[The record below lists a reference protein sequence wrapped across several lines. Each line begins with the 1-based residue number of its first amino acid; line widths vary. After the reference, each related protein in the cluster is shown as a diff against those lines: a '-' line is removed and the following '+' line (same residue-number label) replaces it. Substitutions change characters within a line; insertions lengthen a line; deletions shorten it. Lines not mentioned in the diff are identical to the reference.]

1 MKVCRE
7 CSQAKPIEAFYKH
20 AKMADG
26 HLNKCIECVK
36 GRVANHREANL
47 EKVREYDRKRS
58 QLPHRVKAREEYQ
71 QTEVGKAAKKRAMD
85 SYRKRYPMKY
95 AAHVITGNAIRD
107 GLLIPASECS
117 VCRSTESIEG
127 HHDDYTK
134 PLDVRWLCAKC
145 HKDWHKHNN
154 PIYE

>member
-7 CSQAKPIEAFYKH
+7 CNQEKPLTEFYKH

-36 GRVANHREANL
+36 KRVSKHREANL
-47 EKVREYDRKRS
+47 EKIRAYDKKRGN
-58 QLPHRVKAREEYQ
+58 LPHRIKARQEYTK
-71 QTEVGKAAKKRAMD
+71 TEAGKQARKKANAVQK
-85 SYRKRYPMKY
+85 KRYPMAY
-95 AAHVITGNAIRD
+95 AAYVITSNAVRD
-107 GLLIPASECS
+107 GNLIQAKNCS
-117 VCRSTESIEG
+117 VCNSTEKIEG

-134 PLDVRWLCAKC
+134 PLSIRWLCNKC
-145 HKDWHKHNN
+145 HHEWHRHNK

>member
-7 CSQAKPIEAFYKH
+7 CSQEKPLTEFYKH

-36 GRVANHREANL
+36 ARVSKHRDANL
-47 EKVREYDRKRS
+47 EKVREYDRQRGS
-58 QLPHRVKAREEYQ
+58 LPHRIEARKEYQ
-71 QTEVGKAAKKRAMD
+71 QTEQGKAAKKRAMD
-85 SYRKRYPMKY
+85 AYHKRYPMKY
-95 AAHVITGNAIRD
+95 AAHVITRNAVRD
-107 GLLIPASECS
+107 GKLKPAESCS
-117 VCRSTESIEG
+117 VCKSTESIEG

-134 PLDVRWLCAKC
+134 PLSVRWLCRNC
-145 HKDWHKHNN
+145 HNEWHRHNE